1 MVGHGGNS
9 RYRYYMCGNARRKGR
24 ETCPSPVLRKDRLE
38 GFVVDRIRDSI
49 LTDDNLEELVRMTNE
64 KLAQTYTGEREK
76 LELLETQIAEADSR
90 LSKLY
95 DALETGEFKGGEL
108 APRIQALFQK
118 KEGMELAKA
127 ESEEILRS
135 QAVDIADKRVVMEY
149 VDDLKD
155 LLEKSSIV
163 EQRVFLK
170 SFVDK
175 IEVGDSE
182 VSLYYTIPMPP
193 SSLSDETVGV
203 LPFIHLGW
211 PRGMKG
217 KTFVKAFSLVH

>member
-1 MVGHGGNS
+1 V
-9 RYRYYMCGNARRKGR
+9 
-24 ETCPSPVLRKDRLE
+24 RL
-38 GFVVDRIRDSI
+38 
-49 LTDDNLEELVRMTNE
+49 TNE
-64 KLAQTYTGEREK
+64 KLAQTYTGESEK

-118 KEGMELAKA
+118 KEEMELAKA

-135 QAVDIADKRVVMEY
+135 QTVDLADKRVVLEY
-149 VDDLKD
+149 VEDLKD
-155 LLEKSSIV
+155 LLEKSSII

-175 IEVGDSE
+175 IEVSDSE
-182 VSLYYTIPMPP
+182 VCLYYTIPMPP
-193 SSLSDETVGV
+193 SSLPDETMGV
-203 LPFIHLGW
+203 VPF
-211 PRGMKG
+211 
-217 KTFVKAFSLVH
+217 VHHG

>member
-1 MVGHGGNS
+1 MVGHRGGQ

-24 ETCPSPVLRKDRLE
+24 EACPSPILRKDRLE

-76 LELLETQIAEADSR
+76 LELLEAQITEVNSR

-108 APRIQALFQK
+108 APRIQAIFQK
-118 KEGMELAKA
+118 KEEMEQAKA

-135 QAVDIADKRVVMEY
+135 QAVDLADKRVVLEY
-149 VDDLKD
+149 VEDLKD
-155 LLEKSSIV
+155 LLEKSSII

-175 IEVGDSE
+175 IEVSDSE

-193 SSLSDETVGV
+193 SSLPDETVGV
-203 LPFIHLGW
+203 IPF
-211 PRGMKG
+211 
-217 KTFVKAFSLVH
+217 VHHG